1 LTKANN
7 ERYTKQN
14 DNFYQTI
21 RGYIMLDL
29 YQESKRIEEIIQ
41 RIYGFVDTI
50 RSEKS
55 ISNQSLERIYEI
67 SNGETEFLVK
77 TYDEE
82 YLLSIIPLSDGR
94 IRFDLSVSFN
104 EKGSLLSYRKEF
116 NQQFYFTPEGVL

>member
-1 LTKANN
+1 
-7 ERYTKQN
+7 
-14 DNFYQTI
+14 
-21 RGYIMLDL
+21 MLDL